1 MLKDCINPENPNA
14 FYNEFLNNE
23 LDKHKRVMEALGGKL
38 AVVDADDQLSGLG
51 FSATKRND
59 VIVKVKGATERV
71 FKVKF

>member
-1 MLKDCINPENPNA
+1 
-14 FYNEFLNNE
+14 
-23 LDKHKRVMEALGGKL
+23 MEALGEKL